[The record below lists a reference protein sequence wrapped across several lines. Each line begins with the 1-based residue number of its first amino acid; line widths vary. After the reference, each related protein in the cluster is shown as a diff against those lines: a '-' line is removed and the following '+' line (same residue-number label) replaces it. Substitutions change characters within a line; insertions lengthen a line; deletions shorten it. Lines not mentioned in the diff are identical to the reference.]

1 MHAGKI
7 TEMVTKSF
15 RMANDTHF
23 KEPAPTYIYPR
34 DISVVEEKKR
44 VDSKYGQV
52 RAQRELLS
60 TR

>member
-1 MHAGKI
+1 MHARKI

-34 DISVVEEKKR
+34 DISVVEEKKKSR
-44 VDSKYGQV
+44 Q
-52 RAQRELLS
+52 
-60 TR
+60 